1 MRKIMLPFMFFTL
14 LAAMTAAVR
23 VLPAE
28 KLSGED
34 VLKKVDAS
42 LAPYSSE
49 VYKKLINIEPDGSKK
64 EFVMYT
70 VKKGTDK
77 IAMLFVSPE
86 SEKGRATLRLG
97 DNMWLYVPRVGKPVR
112 ITSMQSVVGGVFN
125 NSDIMHLDYSV
136 EYKVTKMEENKTGYI
151 LDLKAKTNS
160 VAYDRLKMWVEKKD
174 VTPTKLECYTVSG
187 MLIKTLHFK
196 EKKDIGDGV
205 ARPSVIETDSPMF
218 KGYKSILVFAKLK
231 KRDFKDEVFTLN
243 YLPRLGDLR

>member
-1 MRKIMLPFMFFTL
+1 LKKSTIPSILLTL
-14 LAAMTAAVR
+14 FICLTAAAR
-23 VLPAE
+23 VLPASS
-28 KLSGED
+28 LSGED
-34 VLKKVDAS
+34 ILKKVDVS

-70 VKKGTDK
+70 VKKGNDK
-77 IAMLFVSPE
+77 LAMLFVSPE

-97 DNMWLYVPRVGKPVR
+97 DNMWMYIPNVTKPIR

-125 NSDIMHLDYSV
+125 NSDIMHLDYTV
-136 EYKVTKMEENKTGYI
+136 EYKVANMEDNETEYI
-151 LDLKAKTNS
+151 LDLKAKTNA
-160 VAYDRLKMWVEKKD
+160 VAYDHLKMWVEKKD
-174 VTPTKLECYTVSG
+174 ITPTKLECYTASG

-205 ARPSVIETDSPMF
+205 LRPSVIETDSPMF
-218 KGYKSILVFAKLK
+218 KGYRSIFVFAKLK

-243 YLPRLGDLR
+243 FLPRLGDLR